1 MSSDKTPPNI
11 PSDWDRN
18 GLPAWSYFNNE
29 LLEAE
34 KKLLFRQHWQLVCHE
49 NDLPN
54 VGDFMTVDIVGER
67 ALILRD
73 KTDHIRAFHNLC
85 RHRGSRVLSV
95 ERGNCKHAITCP
107 FHGWVYNLDGT
118 LRGPAQPKSFPKL
131 DKVEWGLKEVELSTW
146 CGFVFIR
153 FQAGPQP
160 DITQV
165 LRKFD
170 DEVKQYEL
178 NKLLPSGDPF
188 WQENVAAN
196 WKCVRDVDNEGYHV
210 PLAHPGLHDLFGSH
224 YYDEPLESGT
234 SRSLGGFREGK
245 NTLWSVKNYR
255 SILSA
260 KQTLDEAHKN
270 AWLYI
275 GVFPNIVFGF
285 YPDSVI
291 FYQEFPLEN
300 GKTSQRG
307 ASYRYAEE
315 NRQMRLSRYLSMR
328 IDRLTSKEDEQLIQW
343 SWEAAFSNAYDGVIL
358 SDLEYGVKSYH
369 DQLRKFFPIL
379 GGPEPASGELDKENS
394 KLLAKQGST
403 QIR

>member
-1 MSSDKTPPNI
+1 MSSNQAPPNI

-18 GLPAWSYFNNE
+18 GLPAWSYFNDE

-54 VGDFMTVDIVGER
+54 GGDFMTVDIVGER

-95 ERGNCKHAITCP
+95 ERGHCKHAITCP

-146 CGFVFIR
+146 FGFVFIR

-210 PLAHPGLHDLFGSH
+210 SLAHPGLHDLFGSH

-300 GKTSQRG
+300 GKTIQRG

-315 NRQMRLSRYLSMR
+315 NRRMRLSRYLSMR

-403 QIR
+403 QMR